1 MATTYKGFSTIGQT
15 GKFRLTD
22 FDLIKQDIINN
33 FQIRKGE
40 KLMNPDFGTIIW
52 NIIHEPLT
60 EDLKAVIITDIK
72 KIAAYDP
79 RVSIDNVVITE
90 YSQGIQVELQLR
102 YVQTNQVNVMELQ
115 FDNETSTLSAV

>member
-22 FDLIKQDIINN
+22 FDLVKQDIINN

-79 RVSIDNVVITE
+79 RVSIDNVVSTE

>member
-1 MATTYKGFSTIGQT
+1 
-15 GKFRLTD
+15 
-22 FDLIKQDIINN
+22 
-33 FQIRKGE
+33 
-40 KLMNPDFGTIIW
+40 MNPDFGTIIW

-102 YVQTNQVNVMELQ
+102 YVQTNQINVMELQ

>member
-22 FDLIKQDIINN
+22 FDLVKQDIINN

-79 RVSIDNVVITE
+79 RVSIDNVVVTE
-90 YSQGIQVELQLR
+90 FSQGIQVELQLR
-102 YVQTNQVNVMELQ
+102 YVQTNQINVMELQ

>member
-1 MATTYKGFSTIGQT
+1 
-15 GKFRLTD
+15 
-22 FDLIKQDIINN
+22 
-33 FQIRKGE
+33 
-40 KLMNPDFGTIIW
+40 MNPDFGTIIW